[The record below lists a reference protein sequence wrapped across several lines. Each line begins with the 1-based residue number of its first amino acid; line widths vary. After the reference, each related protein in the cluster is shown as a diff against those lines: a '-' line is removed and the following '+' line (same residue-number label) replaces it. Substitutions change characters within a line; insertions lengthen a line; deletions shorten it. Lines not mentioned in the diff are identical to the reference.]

1 MLTEKK
7 PSKRIFRARMETG
20 EPDPVD
26 VHVGSRLRL
35 RRTMLGL
42 SQTELAKAVNLTF
55 QQVQKYESGN
65 NRVSAS
71 RLFHIADALD
81 VPVGFFF
88 DDMNRSLPAHEFAED
103 SAPVLNHESNREA
116 LEMMRNY
123 HRIKDPMVRRGI
135 YDLVKSLARR
145 FSPDED
151 GAQG

>member
-7 PSKRIFRARMETG
+7 TSKRIFRARMESG

-88 DDMNRSLPAHEFAED
+88 DDMNRNT
-103 SAPVLNHESNREA
+103 SAPGLNEDPAPSLSHESNRES

-123 HRIKDPMVRRGI
+123 HRISDPAVRRGI
-135 YDLVKSLARR
+135 YDLIKSLARR
-145 FSPDED
+145 FSDED
-151 GAQG
+151 DTQA